1 MSATKA
7 APRSSR
13 PTSVREDA
21 NTPPKYSVDTMLC
34 SRLRARRPS
43 WSRPSRSVSL
53 PDSQRR
59 RSSSERTAHRKEEL
73 NIRIAWDHPRRSG
86 RYTQP
91 ASTWLRAHLGFY
103 APSPAT
109 LSFRHRAP
117 AEVEESAAPRYQP
130 CHPEPPTRFQRV
142 KRAMNQRHR
151 WCCKPG
157 VAEGMLIAI
166 MVVGSRPAMQ
176 WCF

>member
-43 WSRPSRSVSL
+43 WSRPSRSVSP

-91 ASTWLRAHLGFY
+91 ASTWFRAHVGFY
-103 APSPAT
+103 VPSPAT

-117 AEVEESAAPRYQP
+117 TEVEESAAPRYQP
-130 CHPEPPTRFQRV
+130 CHPERSEALAERSRGTLRSVGRHLRHQQSFSA
-142 KRAMNQRHR
+142 KRLSEALFGYH
-151 WCCKPG
+151 
-157 VAEGMLIAI
+157 VAEAPI
-166 MVVGSRPAMQ
+166 
-176 WCF
+176 